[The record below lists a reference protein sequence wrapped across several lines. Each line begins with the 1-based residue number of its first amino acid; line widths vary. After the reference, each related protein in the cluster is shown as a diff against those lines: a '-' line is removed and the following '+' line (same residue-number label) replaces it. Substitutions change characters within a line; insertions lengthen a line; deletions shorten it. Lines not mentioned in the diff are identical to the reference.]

1 MAWHLTFHVLR
12 VIRRSRYLLLLVAL
26 SVLLVAYPFWGR
38 DVIGLATFD
47 IMLWGVL
54 LGGLWALHRH
64 PGLLRVALVLAV
76 LAFLATVATYLV
88 PSREA
93 VLVSCL
99 LDLTL
104 LLFVT
109 AMILSH
115 VVEEGRVDADR
126 IFGAVCG
133 YLLIGLTWA
142 LIYGALDLVQPG
154 SFDLGEAAPLPAASS
169 DPAPHFADMD
179 PMLYYSLV
187 TLSTLGYGDI
197 VAVTR
202 AARSLSALEAVVGQ
216 LYMAVVV
223 ARLIGLHI
231 LSRTRE
237 RSDRP

>member
-1 MAWHLTFHVLR
+1 MPWHLTFHALR
-12 VIRRSRYLLLLVAL
+12 VIRRSRYLLLLIAL
-26 SVLLVAYPFWGR
+26 LVLLVAYPFWGR
-38 DVIGLATFD
+38 DVVGLATFD

-54 LGGLWALHRH
+54 LGGLWALHRNR
-64 PGLLRVALVLAV
+64 GLLRVALAMALA
-76 LAFLATVATYLV
+76 AFLANVGTYLF
-88 PSREA
+88 PTREA

-99 LDLTL
+99 LDLAL
-104 LLFVT
+104 LIFVT
-109 AMILSH
+109 AIILSH
-115 VVEEGRVDADR
+115 VVEEGKVDADR

-154 SFDLGEAAPLPAASS
+154 SFDLGEAGAPADAPEA

-179 PMLYYSLV
+179 PFLYYSLV

-216 LYMAVVV
+216 LYIAVVV
-223 ARLIGLHI
+223 ARLIGLQI
-231 LSRTRE
+231 IARRRE
-237 RSDRP
+237 GP

>member
-1 MAWHLTFHVLR
+1 MTWHPTFHLLR
-12 VIRRSRYLLLLVAL
+12 VIRRSRYLLLLIAL
-26 SVLLVAYPFWGR
+26 SILLVAYPFWGR
-38 DVIGLATFD
+38 DIIGLATFD

-54 LGGLWALHRH
+54 LGGLWALHRDRR
-64 PGLLRVALVLAV
+64 LLRIALGLAV
-76 LAFLATVATYLV
+76 TVFVANVATYLF
-88 PSREA
+88 PTREA
-93 VLVSCL
+93 VLASCL
-99 LDLTL
+99 LDLVL
-104 LLFVT
+104 LVFVT
-109 AMILSH
+109 TIVLSH
-115 VVEEGRVDADR
+115 VVEEGTVGADR
-126 IFGAVCG
+126 IFGAICG

-154 SFDLGEAAPLPAASS
+154 SFDLGETPAMPITAGA

-202 AARSLSALEAVVGQ
+202 AARSLSALEAIVGQ

-231 LSRTRE
+231 MARNRE
-237 RSDRP
+237 RL

>member
-1 MAWHLTFHVLR
+1 MAWHLNFNALR
-12 VIRRSRYLLLLVAL
+12 VIRRSRYLLLLAAL
-26 SVLLVAYPFWGR
+26 SILLVAYPFWGR
-38 DVIGLATFD
+38 DVVGLATFD

-54 LGGLWALHRH
+54 LGGLWALHSNWR
-64 PGLLRVALVLAV
+64 LLRIALGMALA
-76 LAFLATVATYLV
+76 AFLASVTTYLI
-88 PSREA
+88 PSREV

-99 LDLTL
+99 LDLAL
-104 LLFVT
+104 LVFVT
-109 AMILSH
+109 AIILSH
-115 VVEEGRVDADR
+115 VVEEGKVDPDR

-142 LIYGALDLVQPG
+142 LIFGAVELVQPG
-154 SFDLGEAAPLPAASS
+154 SFDMGEVRAVPIQGGE

-231 LSRTRE
+231 LARR
-237 RSDRP
+237 